1 MEAGWGEGGGGG
13 TAGKVNVVVARVAAR
28 VVAVELR
35 LAEGA
40 PGMALGST
48 LTVTQAMAWLQ
59 PVELKG

>member
-1 MEAGWGEGGGGG
+1 
-13 TAGKVNVVVARVAAR
+13 VVVARVAAR